1 MSGIQV
7 PDMFYFEKCQIWQE
21 HIMDHEPFFLP
32 RSGLKLDIMV
42 NVDTE
47 IEIDFKI
54 GAKQA
59 SNQIAAPAKSIFC
72 FHCVLFAIRLSIF
85 RCSRFCE
92 YKCVFTYRHSDT
104 FAFVRKRKM
113 VRHHSGSGICFF
125 VFFKIERM

>member
-7 PDMFYFEKCQIWQE
+7 PDMFCFEKCQIWQE

-59 SNQIAAPAKSIFC
+59 SNQIAAPAKSIFDQTRPNRTHLAC
-72 FHCVLFAIRLSIF
+72 PDPPWDPSKANFSQLRP
-85 RCSRFCE
+85 
-92 YKCVFTYRHSDT
+92 T
-104 FAFVRKRKM
+104 
-113 VRHHSGSGICFF
+113 
-125 VFFKIERM
+125 